1 MKSQINVCPSG
12 CVNNLIRA
20 LLKCWHEQ
28 LYPTKPPILEFER
41 YCSLLLKNTK
51 QYIQSRKKKCSQCVT
66 VKSYKRKMNS
76 DIHFKMGDGK
86 TDIQRRRTHRRCCF
100 CLDIHRIL
108 NLLLEAGHLWLVYF
122 AECPIGNS
130 GMRRV
135 LGLPHR
141 LSWQP
146 PH

>member
-1 MKSQINVCPSG
+1 MSSSIPQNHQSWNSKDIF
-12 CVNNLIRA
+12 
-20 LLKCWHEQ
+20 
-28 LYPTKPPILEFER
+28 LYFSK
-41 YCSLLLKNTK
+41 
-51 QYIQSRKKKCSQCVT
+51 IQNSTFNPEEKKRSQCVT

-86 TDIQRRRTHRRCCF
+86 TDIQCRRCCF

-122 AECPIGNS
+122 AECPVGNS

-146 PH
+146 PTKAQTEALSQLSRP